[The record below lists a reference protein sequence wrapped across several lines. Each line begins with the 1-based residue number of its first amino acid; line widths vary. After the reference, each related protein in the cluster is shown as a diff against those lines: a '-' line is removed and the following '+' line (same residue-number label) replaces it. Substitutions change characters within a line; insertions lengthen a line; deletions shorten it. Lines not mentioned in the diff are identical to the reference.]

1 MAAITNTYTRFDAK
15 GVREDL
21 SNVIYQISPEETPF
35 MSNIGRENV
44 KNTFYE
50 WQTDDLAAAS
60 TTNAQVEGDDITQF
74 TSATPTVRIGNY
86 TQISRKDVIISGT
99 LESVD
104 KAGRRSE
111 LSYQMAKRSAEL
123 KRDMETTMLANQA
136 AAAGDTA
143 NARKT
148 GALLAF
154 LKTNTNEGTG
164 GGDPSYT
171 SIPTAARTDAT
182 TTNLRSFS
190 ETLLKDVI
198 QKVWTEGGKPSIVMA
213 GPVNKQNLSRMAGI
227 AGQRYNVQGDKPST
241 IIGAA
246 DIYVSDFGNVSIVAN
261 RFQRER
267 DVFVLDP
274 EYASVAYLRP
284 FQTVELAKTGDAE
297 KRMLLVEWGLKV
309 MNEKAHG
316 AVYDLNST
324 IQTGA

>member
-1 MAAITNTYTRFDAK
+1 MSAVTNTYTRYDAK
-15 GVREDL
+15 GIREDL
-21 SNVIYQISPEETPF
+21 SNVIYQISPQETPF
-35 MSNIGRENV
+35 MSNVGRENV
-44 KNTFYE
+44 KNTFFE
-50 WQTDDLAAAS
+50 WQTDELASAV
-60 TTNAQVEGDDITQF
+60 TTNAQIEGDDITSF
-74 TSATPTVRIGNY
+74 TAATATVRLGNY

-111 LSYQMAKRSAEL
+111 LAYQMAKKSAEI
-123 KRDMETTMLANQA
+123 KRDMETTCLANQA
-136 AAAGDTA
+136 AAAGDTST
-143 NARKT
+143 ARKT

-171 SIPTAARTDAT
+171 TVPNAARTDAT

-198 QKVWTEGGKPSIVMA
+198 QKVWTEGGNPSIVMA
-213 GPVNKQNLSRMAGI
+213 GPVNKQNLSKMAGI
-227 AGQRYNVQGDKPST
+227 GATRFNVTGARPST

-246 DIYVSDFGNVSIVAN
+246 DIYVSDFGNVSIVPN

-297 KRMLLVEWGLKV
+297 KRMLLVEWGLKIQ
-309 MNEKAHG
+309 NEKAHG

-324 IQTGA
+324 IQS